1 MILYFQTD
9 SFSTVQLFNSLINTV
24 TDGSLINEPV
34 FPSHRVA
41 LLSWAVDA
49 MPSCHVCSCLW
60 SLMPR
65 LGEISCRVFPSQ
77 LSASG
82 FINHA
87 WLNTGERLPF
97 SWGLR
102 HLWQRPSSLLWDR
115 IRKRFMSE
123 ARLTGA
129 HCGRLMSLSLKFDG
143 NETLT
148 EEMGSLLRVG
158 SKVHLLGWQ
167 QQGRM
172 LREDV

>member
-1 MILYFQTD
+1 MSLFFLH
-9 SFSTVQLFNSLINTV
+9 SVLHCCPEQLTPCPLV
-24 TDGSLINEPV
+24 MCA
-34 FPSHRVA
+34 VA
-41 LLSWAVDA
+41 YGVW
-49 MPSCHVCSCLW
+49 CLVW
-60 SLMPR
+60 EKSA
-65 LGEISCRVFPSQ
+65 VFPSQ
-77 LSASG
+77 LSANG

-87 WLNTGERLPF
+87 WLNTGQQLPF

-102 HLWQRPSSLLWDR
+102 HLWQRASSLLWDR
-115 IRKRFMSE
+115 IRKCFMSE
-123 ARLTGA
+123 TRLTGA

-148 EEMGSLLRVG
+148 EGMESLLRVG